1 MDLRDR
7 LRRALNAPFRLEWHD
22 RHRRRFLSEYHEM
35 KARAGAELYLIGGR
49 LTWAGTLPW
58 AGSPLGAG
66 PGVEWI
72 IRYHPAHPAV
82 MPSVHVLAPSEA
94 VAALGGDGEGR
105 VVVLAPGGWHGAL
118 TAYDLWLWL
127 RARVDGASR

>member
-1 MDLRDR
+1 MGPTDLRDR
-7 LRRALNAPFRLEWHD
+7 LRRALNAPFRLEWND

-49 LTWAGTLPW
+49 LTWAGTL
-58 AGSPLGAG
+58 LGQ
-66 PGVEWI
+66 VEWA
-72 IRYHPAHPAV
+72 IRYHPTHPAV
-82 MPSVHVLAPSEA
+82 MPSVHVLSPSEA
-94 VAALGGDGEGR
+94 VAALGGDAEGR

-127 RARVDGASR
+127 RARVEGT